1 MENSNKSK
9 ISIKIEGNTFDKNSI
24 KIIAEFSDFPDTP
37 IEALP
42 FDYICALKNVLT
54 YSSGIATK
62 LLNAK
67 MDYDSELSKEIDWI
81 TDEQYDSQS
90 CRYCE
95 FHTICRKR
103 EVLYYDLDE
112 ILDNDNGG
120 SCYERS

>member
-90 CRYCE
+90 CSNME
-95 FHTICRKR
+95 ELDDDFLIDNNSF
-103 EVLYYDLDE
+103 DLDINCDE
-112 ILDNDNGG
+112 NLLF
-120 SCYERS
+120 